1 MQEMADE
8 LGAHRA
14 KEFNV
19 GINPA
24 KLGATPCI
32 PPACVA
38 FQPSS

>member
-1 MQEMADE
+1 MTEMAEE

-24 KLGATPCI
+24 KLGALCI
-32 PPACVA
+32 LPFAARNNMAV
-38 FQPSS
+38 